1 VTLDEQDRSG
11 WNPALIAEGHALVR
25 ACVQTNRPGP
35 YQIQAAVNAV
45 HTSSREF
52 RYTGWSALAT
62 LYDQLYEL
70 PPTPIVALNR
80 AVVTAELDAIAGL
93 GLFGLTSLLGGL
105 AQTPGELIA
114 ARAV

>member
-1 VTLDEQDRSG
+1 LVTLDEQDRSG

-35 YQIQAAVNAV
+35 YRIQAAVSAV

-62 LYDQLYEL
+62 LYDQLYDSSPGTPPHL
-70 PPTPIVALNR
+70 PHGVDSR
-80 AVVTAELDAIAGL
+80 
-93 GLFGLTSLLGGL
+93 GGRL
-105 AQTPGELIA
+105 SD
-114 ARAV
+114 RS